1 MVLQKLQTATKK
13 RKKIRSFAD
22 LTKLNIDG
30 SPLTG
35 QKLWRKKNESIAN
48 LNTFMQSNIDINNTR
63 SMLHPGRAAFIP
75 RSPYTQLGEAHQQ
88 LSAGR
93 NSINTPIEEE
103 YEEAASHSNLPLYQ
117 NPKKF
122 GSVEDTNKKLQKEED
137 MKASDKQ
144 GATNT
149 MEQSQ
154 QHEGGQKELQR
165 EALSAVFL
173 ASLSESG
180 GEQLLATGSQI
191 QLDPAKQQYYSG

>member
-22 LTKLNIDG
+22 LTKLNMDG

-63 SMLHPGRAAFIP
+63 NMLHPGRAAFIP
-75 RSPYTQLGEAHQQ
+75 RSPYTQLGESKQQ

-122 GSVEDTNKKLQKEED
+122 GSVEDTNKKTNLQKEED
-137 MKASDKQ
+137 TKAPEKQ
-144 GATNT
+144 GAANT
-149 MEQSQ
+149 LELSQ
-154 QHEGGQKELQR
+154 EHEGGQKEIQP
-165 EALSAVFL
+165 ENLSAVFL

-180 GEQLLATGSQI
+180 GARLHATGSQI
-191 QLDPAKQQYYSG
+191 QLDPAK